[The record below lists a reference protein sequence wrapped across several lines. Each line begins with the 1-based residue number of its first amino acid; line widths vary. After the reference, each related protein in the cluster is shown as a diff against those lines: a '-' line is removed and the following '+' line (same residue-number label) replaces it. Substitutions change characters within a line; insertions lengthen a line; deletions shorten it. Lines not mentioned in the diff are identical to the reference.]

1 MGGMKEGFVKN
12 INGMFKVGSFLKDT
26 LKNVAETVAKSVS
39 KDDDKNDKNK
49 KK

>member
-39 KDDDKNDKNK
+39 KDDKNEKNK